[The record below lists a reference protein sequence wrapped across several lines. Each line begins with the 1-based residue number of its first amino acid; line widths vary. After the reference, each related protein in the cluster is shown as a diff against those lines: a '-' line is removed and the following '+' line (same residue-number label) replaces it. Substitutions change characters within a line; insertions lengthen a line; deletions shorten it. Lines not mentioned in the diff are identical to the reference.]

1 MKHYPFDFKQEA
13 NIIIAT
19 FTKVT
24 NTQYRVYFYPCQ
36 EYLTNINTDSNL
48 YRSCYFFGFTKLSPN
63 ERKIEPIDLKV
74 RNTILSIIHQF
85 FSIRGQDHYLLFFCD
100 NDDNKNLKR
109 AKCFDLWYRRS
120 DFYNLFVKLDE
131 EIVYYDEQVNTK
143 NYEDLSL
150 ILPINNPQNERIQ
163 EEFLTFKSQLFQ
175 NK

>member
-1 MKHYPFDFKQEA
+1 M
-13 NIIIAT
+13 
-19 FTKVT
+19 
-24 NTQYRVYFYPCQ
+24 
-36 EYLTNINTDSNL
+36 
-48 YRSCYFFGFTKLSPN
+48 
-63 ERKIEPIDLKV
+63 
-74 RNTILSIIHQF
+74 SIIHQF

-143 NYEDLSL
+143 NYEYLSL
-150 ILPINNPQNERIQ
+150 ILPLNNPQNERIQ